1 MKFVMETVELSK
13 KFGELTAVDGI
24 STTLEEGHIVGLI
37 GPNGA
42 GKSTFLNSM
51 AGLFPPTS
59 GKVFFE
65 GKECTGFT
73 PQRMCHLGL
82 ARTFQ
87 IPQPFPK
94 MTALET
100 VLVATLFG
108 RHGHARENP
117 VEYAK
122 SLLDFVEFPLPPKTA
137 CENLNTVQLKR
148 LDLAR
153 ALGSNPKMLFL
164 DELAA
169 GLTESEILDM
179 IVLTRKIRD
188 RGITILMVEHIMKLI
203 ITVCEYLIVIQF
215 GRKISEGR
223 TEKVAQDPVVLEAY
237 LGTAKKKEPEGP
249 APAGPEAP
257 GSAPAASN
265 AAEPKPAGLGGGDGH
280 VS

>member
-1 MKFVMETVELSK
+1 MKIVIETIELTK

-42 GKSTFLNSM
+42 GKSTFLNTM
-51 AGLFPPTS
+51 AGLLQPTS
-59 GKVFFE
+59 GRFIFD
-65 GKECTGFT
+65 GKDCTNYS
-73 PQRMCHLGL
+73 PQQMCHLGL

-100 VLVATLFG
+100 VLVSTLFG
-108 RHGHARENP
+108 RHGKTVDNP

-122 SLLDFVEFPLPPKTA
+122 TLLEFVEFPLPPNTS
-137 CENLNTVQLKR
+137 CEHLNTVQLKR

-153 ALGSNPKMLFL
+153 ALGSRPKMLFM

-188 RGITILMVEHIMKLI
+188 QGITILMVEHIMKLI
-203 ITVCEYLIVIQF
+203 TTVCEYLIVIQF
-215 GRKISEGR
+215 GHKISEGP
-223 TEKVAQDPVVLEAY
+223 TQKVANDPVVFEAY
-237 LGTAKKKEPEGP
+237 LGSTAKKSED
-249 APAGPEAP
+249 
-257 GSAPAASN
+257 
-265 AAEPKPAGLGGGDGH
+265 GGG
-280 VS
+280 VNVFAN